1 MAHVTILQAAKAGY
15 ASRQTIYRKVN
26 AGELSVHETG
36 GKKLLD
42 VADLVRVFG
51 EPGAKKGDPG
61 ALSGPA
67 VAERAIADQEVER
80 LRAALVAKDAE
91 LREARDRISDKDE
104 EAGKERDRLL
114 GLVED
119 GNKRLQDMRSDRERD
134 VQLLDGL
141 KDTLKG
147 IVEAQQGSKSVWK
160 RMFGG

>member
-1 MAHVTILQAAKAGY
+1 MLAAK
-15 ASRQTIYRKVN
+15 
-26 AGELSVHETG
+26 E
-36 GKKLLD
+36 
-42 VADLVRVFG
+42 
-51 EPGAKKGDPG
+51 
-61 ALSGPA
+61 
-67 VAERAIADQEVER
+67 
-80 LRAALVAKDAE
+80 AE
-91 LREARDRISDKDE
+91 LREARDRISDQDE
-104 EAGKERDRLL
+104 EARKERDRLL

>member
-15 ASRQTIYRKVN
+15 ASRQTIYRKVKS
-26 AGELSVHETG
+26 GELSVHETG

-51 EPGAKKGDPG
+51 EPGAKKGDPS

-67 VAERAIADQEVER
+67 VTERAMADQEVER
-80 LRAALVAKDAE
+80 LKAELAAKEAE
-91 LREARDRISDKDE
+91 LREARDRISDQDE
-104 EAGKERDRLL
+104 EARKERDRLL

-134 VQLLDGL
+134 VQMLDEL

-147 IVEAQQGSKSVWK
+147 IVDAQKGGKSVWK
-160 RMFGG
+160 RLFGG